1 MECTSELDA
10 ADIGPTEDR
19 SVVLGLPFLHYYYSV
34 WDRDNK
40 RIGLAKAKKYKGMGK
55 HNDIDNFDK
64 ADEFY
69 KFD

>member
-1 MECTSELDA
+1 MECT
-10 ADIGPTEDR
+10 ADIRASDIDENAI
-19 SVVLGLPFLHYYYSV
+19 VLGLPFLRNFYSV

-55 HNDIDNFDK
+55 HNNIDNFDK
-64 ADEFY
+64 NDEFY